1 MRTGHASLQWL
12 YRRKEPSHQVARW
25 LELLAEF
32 HFLLSHRAGAK
43 HGNADGLSRCCIG
56 CKQCNS
62 ITRRDRG
69 PRWADLQVEDNLEI
83 GNGFI
88 LEGRAPTI
96 PPVSKILE
104 GRDIAACRISTADE
118 SRKDVPQL
126 HQTQGSDIA
135 LIRDCIEKGVYL
147 PTGTLEQGSN
157 ELKKLYSLMPVMEI
171 QDNLLKVRLRVNKTH
186 TWCIV
191 FPKQLRPMI
200 TQQYHGQHH
209 SGVNKTYQRIKLK
222 WFWPGM
228 TSQVRTMIRKCE
240 ICQAAKH
247 SNPHRQDYQQ
257 RLFAGRPWQV
267 LSVVLVGPFC
277 RTPRGNTM
285 ILVISDHFT
294 RWRDAIAVR
303 DGTTTSIAEALERH
317 VFCYFGIPERIHSD
331 KGAAFESLL
340 MKELCRVWGVVKSRT
355 TPWHPEG
362 NGVVERGNKDL
373 GNALR
378 TFLLTRDQ
386 TDWDLLL
393 PHLTRTVRSIP
404 HSMTGETANFM
415 MFGRELSLPED
426 LLAEQNLP
434 LQTREDYVIDLV
446 ERLQAA
452 HDFVRERQAEI
463 RAEDSQAPP
472 LFAVGDLVWL
482 KAK

>member
-1 MRTGHASLQWL
+1 M
-12 YRRKEPSHQVARW
+12 
-25 LELLAEF
+25 
-32 HFLLSHRAGAK
+32 
-43 HGNADGLSRCCIG
+43 
-56 CKQCNS
+56 
-62 ITRRDRG
+62 
-69 PRWADLQVEDNLEI
+69 QVEDNLEVGI
-83 GNGFI
+83 GNILEGNEPTIPKVSESEI
-88 LEGRAPTI
+88 LEGRNQSPA
-96 PPVSKILE
+96 K
-104 GRDIAACRISTADE
+104 GCRISTE
-118 SRKDVPQL
+118 SELRNEIGHLQKTP
-126 HQTQGSDIA
+126 GSETAI
-135 LIRDCIEKGVYL
+135 IRDCIDRL
-147 PTGTLEQGSN
+147 DLSTGTLEQGSN

-191 FPKQLRPMI
+191 FPKQLRLVI
-200 TQQYHGQHH
+200 IQQYHSQHR

-228 TSQVRTMIRKCE
+228 TSQVRTMNRKC
-240 ICQAAKH
+240 KH
-247 SNPHRQDYQQ
+247 SNPNRQDYQQ

-303 DGTTTSIAEALERH
+303 DGTTASIAEALERH

-331 KGAAFESLL
+331 KGAAFESSL

-378 TFLLTRDQ
+378 TFHPDQ
-386 TDWDLLL
+386 RPD
-393 PHLTRTVRSIP
+393 
-404 HSMTGETANFM
+404 
-415 MFGRELSLPED
+415 
-426 LLAEQNLP
+426 
-434 LQTREDYVIDLV
+434 
-446 ERLQAA
+446 RLG
-452 HDFVRERQAEI
+452 
-463 RAEDSQAPP
+463 SAPTP
-472 LFAVGDLVWL
+472 SH
-482 KAK
+482 